1 MAASPKISSNLS
13 NVRFEVIMVDFWD
26 ALRESK
32 LIGYDQ
38 IVFLKAFLIRAKIK
52 KWAFISAYPRC
63 GSGY

>member
-1 MAASPKISSNLS
+1 MAASPKILSNLS

-52 KWAFISAYPRC
+52 KCSFISVYPRC
-63 GSGY
+63 GSEY

>member
-1 MAASPKISSNLS
+1 
-13 NVRFEVIMVDFWD
+13 MVDFWD

-63 GSGY
+63 DSDY